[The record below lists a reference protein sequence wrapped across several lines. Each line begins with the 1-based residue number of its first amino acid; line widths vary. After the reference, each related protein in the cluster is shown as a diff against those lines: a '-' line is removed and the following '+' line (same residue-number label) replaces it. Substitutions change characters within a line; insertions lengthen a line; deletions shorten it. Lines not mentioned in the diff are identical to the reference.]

1 MNRTEAMRNG
11 LRGWLRQHG
20 YSLLYSVGNLV
31 RHPLA
36 SLMTVLVLGMA
47 MLLPLLLWTGLE
59 QLQGLRQ
66 LNQVERISVFVDP
79 SQTSPQTTAQLA
91 PEAAVAALATDLLA
105 WDEVAAVQT
114 ISPQD
119 GMRQLR
125 EQSAFGD
132 TLALLDDNPL
142 PWVLSVTP
150 VEETPAAVQALLD
163 RLQQQSWVELVQ
175 ADLGWL
181 RRLQSML
188 NFAAAAIQLLAV
200 LLAVAVLLV
209 VSNTIRL
216 DVQNRQ
222 DEIDVLALSGATPGF
237 IRRPFL
243 YTGFLYGALGG
254 LSALLLLVMTLL
266 LLREPLAAMARAYAT
281 SLSLQWP
288 PAATLLLIVLAAG
301 VLGLLGAW
309 LAVSRRLQLM
319 QPD

>member
-1 MNRTEAMRNG
+1 MTRLDALRNG

-20 YSLLYSVGNLV
+20 YSLLYSIGNLV

-36 SLMTVLVLGMA
+36 SLMTVLVLAMA
-47 MLLPLLLWTGLE
+47 VLLPLLLWTALQ
-59 QLQGLRQ
+59 QLQGLRGLQ
-66 LNQVERISVFVDP
+66 EVERISVFVRP
-79 SQTSPQTTAQLA
+79 AAATTPAQAQALVA
-91 PEAAVAALATDLLA
+91 ELLDWEAIA
-105 WDEVAAVQT
+105 EVQM
-114 ISPQD
+114 ISPQE
-119 GMRQLR
+119 GLQQLQG
-125 EQSAFGD
+125 QSGFGD
-132 TLALLDDNPL
+132 SLALLEDNPL

-150 VEETPAAVQALLD
+150 ADDSVAQIRALLL
-163 RLQQQSWVELVQ
+163 RLQQQPWAELVQ

-188 NFAAAAIQLLAV
+188 DFAAAAIQLLAM

-222 DEIDVLALSGATPGF
+222 DEIDVLALSGATPAF

-243 YTGFLYGALGG
+243 YTGFLYGTLGG
-254 LSALLLLVMTLL
+254 AAALLLLVLVVLL
-266 LLREPLAAMARAYAT
+266 LQAPLAAVATAYVVE
-281 SLSLQWP
+281 LSLQT
-288 PAATLLLIVLAAG
+288 PAALTLSVVLFGTG

-309 LAVSRRLQLM
+309 LAVSRRLRHL